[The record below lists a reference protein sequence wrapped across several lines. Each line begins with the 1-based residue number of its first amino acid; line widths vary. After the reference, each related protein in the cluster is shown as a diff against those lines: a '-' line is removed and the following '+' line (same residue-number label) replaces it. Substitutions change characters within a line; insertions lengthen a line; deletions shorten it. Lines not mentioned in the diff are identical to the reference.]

1 MDRNPHEHRNNR
13 IKYGCLSDFSFNF
26 IPQHLM
32 INIGKIFLVKNNPIQ
47 GGLYENRTINR
58 YSSSRR
64 RT

>member
-32 INIGKIFLVKNNPIQ
+32 IIIGKIFFNIKQSDTRGI
-47 GGLYENRTINR
+47 I
-58 YSSSRR
+58 
-64 RT
+64 

>member
-26 IPQHLM
+26 NPQHLM
-32 INIGKIFLVKNNPIQ
+32 IIIGKIFLVNNNPIQ
-47 GGLYENRTINR
+47 GGLYENRTING